1 MRALSN
7 IEEDGDTKSNLGQV
21 GGLRVGRM
29 DKLKLSAENNDNF
42 SGDEGIIEPKSKIEH
57 SGSSKVIEIS
67 KLLGA
72 RNILGQKTN
81 LSVPAIEIQSKSEI
95 IDIDGQKNY
104 EGGLNKNVEGILD
117 GENMTSN
124 TGKSDS
130 FLKSKNKSRDNLR
143 QCCPLEVKNVDS
155 DNSDVTSVIDDVTE
169 AESESLCSRV
179 KPVFNPAL
187 TEDLNCQIQH
197 KVKLNIQKDNLPMQ
211 SLVSNISSGNKLNN
225 CHTRTKL
232 TAQDIKSDMGRKTG
246 HKGID
251 SNEPEEI
258 NCQTRPQPK
267 QIVNDS
273 KLSELELMFK
283 RIKDR
288 KSSLKVNNNKIKD
301 SPKSRI
307 NSPKKLIKSSEL
319 KSPSIKSVLK
329 SNKKDKS
336 IKKKEPNRV
345 RKLIMDLEKPR
356 SIQKTQSVKIVAGK
370 PNKLGLKKLSMI
382 NHNQAKITSY
392 LGSKSN
398 DEAVENNLDQ
408 SN

>member
-1 MRALSN
+1 
-7 IEEDGDTKSNLGQV
+7 
-21 GGLRVGRM
+21 
-29 DKLKLSAENNDNF
+29 
-42 SGDEGIIEPKSKIEH
+42 
-57 SGSSKVIEIS
+57 
-67 KLLGA
+67 
-72 RNILGQKTN
+72 
-81 LSVPAIEIQSKSEI
+81 
-95 IDIDGQKNY
+95 
-104 EGGLNKNVEGILD
+104 
-117 GENMTSN
+117 
-124 TGKSDS
+124 
-130 FLKSKNKSRDNLR
+130 
-143 QCCPLEVKNVDS
+143 
-155 DNSDVTSVIDDVTE
+155 
-169 AESESLCSRV
+169 
-179 KPVFNPAL
+179 
-187 TEDLNCQIQH
+187 
-197 KVKLNIQKDNLPMQ
+197 
-211 SLVSNISSGNKLNN
+211 
-225 CHTRTKL
+225 
-232 TAQDIKSDMGRKTG
+232 
-246 HKGID
+246 
-251 SNEPEEI
+251 
-258 NCQTRPQPK
+258 
-267 QIVNDS
+267 
-273 KLSELELMFK
+273 MFK

-307 NSPKKLIKSSEL
+307 NSPKKLIRSSEL